1 MRIIT
6 SHRGLL
12 QTLSDHA
19 DAASVGRT
27 FMTGLPALDALP
39 PGGAFARGA
48 VHEALSDPRHGLPP
62 RSFALLLARSA
73 RRPEV
78 APPKPGLRYA
88 EGPDR
93 PPTRPISDDPDDP
106 DDDAGLVV
114 WSDPRG
120 DLYAPAVAAGG
131 VPLDRLL
138 LLRPPSAREE
148 VWAVAEC
155 LRCPAVS
162 AVVAAIPALTRVEA
176 RRLQLAAERGGGVG
190 LLLRPFGRSD
200 TYAAATRWLVAPAPG
215 DADVQR
221 WQTQLIH
228 GHGGRVGQSVLLEVT
243 RETNVVRAVEQ
254 LADRPAAAFPRRAT
268 A

>member
-1 MRIIT
+1 MKIIT

-12 QTLSDHA
+12 QTLSDRA
-19 DAASVGRT
+19 DAASAKRT

-39 PGGAFARGA
+39 PGGSFARGA
-48 VHEALSDPRHGLPP
+48 VHEALSDPRHGPPP

-73 RRPEV
+73 LRPEAV
-78 APPKPGLRYA
+78 PPKPGLRYA
-88 EGPDR
+88 EDPGR
-93 PPTRPISDDPDDP
+93 RPTRPDP
-106 DDDAGLVV
+106 DDDDDDDAAGLVV

-162 AVVAAIPALTRVEA
+162 AVVAAIPSLTRVEA

-190 LLLRPFGRSD
+190 LLLRPLGKSD

-221 WQTQLIH
+221 WQTQLVH
-228 GHGGRVGQSVLLEVT
+228 GHGGRVGQSVLLEVS

-254 LADRPAAAFPRRAT
+254 LADRPATAFPQWAV